1 MHTIEQYHPRQFHY
15 CPTDDC
21 SHGSPDDRSLCKLAG
36 WTPLLCTCSIPQVWY
51 TNCSSGWNLKNR
63 SPKQK
68 KGGHDDELSPFFGR
82 LLTLDWRGLRTWR
95 ILHVE
100 SNGVQLP
107 SLKYFA
113 HRYCP
118 YGRVFFFNRTSDT
131 SPRVRRASSYSFS
144 YLPLHFPP
152 FYDFHPTSP
161 PNYLVL
167 QIFAHVVLT
176 WHERYWKLFDA
187 NHANIRFDDREFLRV

>member
-118 YGRVFFFNRTSDT
+118 YGRVFFLIGLQIPHLGSEE
-131 SPRVRRASSYSFS
+131 P
-144 YLPLHFPP
+144 LPTHFHIYPFISLHFMIFIPLPP
-152 FYDFHPTSP
+152 
-161 PNYLVL
+161 L
-167 QIFAHVVLT
+167 I
-176 WHERYWKLFDA
+176 
-187 NHANIRFDDREFLRV
+187 I